1 MKQEINRNISTVV
14 ESPHDTFNINSV
26 LDKITGSN
34 NFNRII
40 SITPIP
46 MWEGSKIAYVID
58 YETKV

>member
-1 MKQEINRNISTVV
+1 MKQEIKRNISTVV
-14 ESPHDTFNINSV
+14 ESAHDTLNINNV

-40 SITPIP
+40 SITPIA
-46 MWEGSKIAYVID
+46 MWQGSKIAYVID

>member
-1 MKQEINRNISTVV
+1 MKQDIKRNISTVV
-14 ESPHDTFNINSV
+14 ESPHNTSNINNV

-46 MWEGSKIAYVID
+46 MWKGTNIAYVID
-58 YETKV
+58 YETK